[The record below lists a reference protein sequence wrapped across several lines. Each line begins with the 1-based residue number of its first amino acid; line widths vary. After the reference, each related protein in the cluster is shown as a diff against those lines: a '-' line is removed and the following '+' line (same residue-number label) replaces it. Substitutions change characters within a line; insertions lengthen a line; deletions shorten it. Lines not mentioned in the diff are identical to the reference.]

1 MAEYADVDTFLKW
14 AAELSEEIP
23 WKEEERPYKIDLAG
37 RLAAVRQDLIAGEL
51 GWLDS
56 LLEAL
61 ANGNL
66 LDWRFLDNLR
76 NTAANHKDDLQSAIT
91 QLWVTDPTSAAL
103 SSFVDRIR
111 GLNDG
116 LAPGN
121 VLALGVVLLMGVS
134 PEVFPP
140 YRAVPATNF
149 LKLLGAT
156 EIPSNRAPA
165 TERYEAFLAGL
176 DALRKA
182 APAAGLDLADRLDA
196 QGLVWLVTN
205 YSPPD
210 AWSPA
215 RKRKFLAWRNHEQ
228 PLGEDAEDLRS
239 GPYPLLEQAAASIL
253 TPGVAGEPSLFDPA
267 VVSWTEANAR
277 ELYRRVYEDYDAGA
291 GSFMQ
296 KLEKQLAGADR
307 GVVLLT
313 AELLALQC
321 LPLINLRPDTKIARV
336 STALSW
342 LDDAPAI
349 PEVLKAGLLATGAF
363 HGGTGFN
370 QQQWRHLCWLSE
382 LVASLR
388 GSEETA
394 ARAAASPQGFHD
406 VAEAIPGNL
415 PAIRYSM
422 EYLSWPGFF
431 EPIVSWEHRKR
442 IRNAFAHEIEG
453 ASGDDEYSTAKDLHL
468 IRKAQEARTGS
479 RVEWYEE
486 PYVSQWRPKTERAP
500 RAWLVRQSQSG
511 ISLAGQWTEEG
522 NVTVEAQHLDGVEPE
537 ATLAELQGAV
547 DAGYSHLD
555 YSERRLRARSYHLF
569 LAQMKPDDVVV
580 TVVGQRLKLGVVTGA
595 PEYVRNGA
603 SSATLVCDVAWQ
615 TNEIA
620 TEGLPAPFPRLFE
633 EQGTVIDMTEAL
645 PLMRSW
651 LENEDPD
658 DVDPSFTVPTT
669 LGVPALPE
677 ASDELAEKLFVG
689 RNDLQEIIDLLQSR
703 NQIVFYGPP
712 GTGKTFLAGKLARH
726 LVGEEHAN
734 HVTTVQFH
742 PSYAYEDFFEGYRPV
757 KGTDGQVAFSLVSG
771 PLRRIAGAAAAE
783 RDKPFF
789 LIIDEMNR
797 GNLAKVFGELYFL
810 LEYRDQSIDLQYNSE
825 EKFVLPPNLF
835 IIGTMNTADR
845 SIATVDA
852 AIRRRFAFVELHPQ
866 EGMTKGVLERFLAA
880 NGRDQKAAQLLNALN
895 NEIDAEKRDLMIG
908 PSYFM
913 KPDSVSP
920 AGLKQIWKYELLPLL
935 EEHYYGSMSRQ
946 DIHAKFGLEAI
957 ERRIDRISPVE
968 P

>member
-1 MAEYADVDTFLKW
+1 MAEYADVSTFMQW
-14 AAELSEEIP
+14 AADLSSEIA
-23 WKEEERPYKIDLAG
+23 WKEEERPYKIAFANKLAG
-37 RLAAVRQDLIAGEL
+37 IRQELADGEP
-51 GWLDS
+51 GWFDG
-56 LLEAL
+56 LLAISAEA
-61 ANGNL
+61 NL
-66 LDWRFLDNLR
+66 LNWRFLGNLR
-76 NTAANHKDDLQSAIT
+76 TTAAGHRDELQAAVA
-91 QLWVTDPTSAAL
+91 QLWKKDPSPAGLTPFVEEFRAL
-103 SSFVDRIR
+103 DAEF
-111 GLNDG
+111 
-116 LAPGN
+116 APGN
-121 VLALGVVLLMGVS
+121 VLAFGSVLLMAVD
-134 PEVFPP
+134 PAAFPP
-140 YRAVPATNF
+140 FRAESATRF
-149 LKLLGAT
+149 LKLLGAS
-156 EIPSNRAPA
+156 EVPSNRAQA

-176 DALRKA
+176 DALLET
-182 APAAGLDLADRLDA
+182 APGSGIGLADRLDA

-215 RKRKFLAWRNHEQ
+215 RKREFLAWRNQETV
-228 PLGEDAEDLRS
+228 PADEADLRQ
-239 GPYPLLEQAAASIL
+239 GPYPVLERAAAAIL
-253 TPGVAGEPSLFDPA
+253 TPGIAGLASPFDPA
-267 VVSWTEANAR
+267 VVSWSEANAR
-277 ELYRRVYEDYDAGA
+277 ELYRRVHENYDAGS
-291 GSFMQ
+291 GTFMG

-321 LPLINLRPDTKIARV
+321 LPLVNLKPDTKMARV
-336 STALSW
+336 STVLSW
-342 LDDAPAI
+342 LEEVPDI
-349 PEVLKAGLLATGAF
+349 PEVLKAGLLGTGAF

-370 QQQWRHLCWLSE
+370 QQQWRHLCWLAE

-388 GSEETA
+388 SSEDTA

-415 PAIRYSM
+415 PSIRYSL

-431 EPIVSWEHRKR
+431 EPIVSWGHRKK

-453 ASGDDEYSTAKDLHL
+453 ASGDDEYSTAKDLYL
-468 IRKAQEARTGS
+468 IRKAQEARTGT

-486 PYVSQWRPKTERAP
+486 PYVSQWRPAAERAP

-511 ISLAGQWTEEG
+511 ISLAGQWIEDG
-522 NVTVEAQHLDGVEPE
+522 VVTLEARHLDSVDPDAG
-537 ATLAELQGAV
+537 LAELQAAV

-569 LAQMKPDDVVV
+569 LAQMRPDDLIV
-580 TVVGQRLKLGVVTGA
+580 TVVGGRLRPGVITGDPA
-595 PEYVRNGA
+595 YERDGDTAVLTR
-603 SSATLVCDVAWQ
+603 DVVWQ
-615 TNEIA
+615 DTEVP
-620 TEGLPAPFPRLFE
+620 TEGLSAPFPRLLE

-645 PLMRSW
+645 PLIRPW
-651 LENEDPD
+651 VEDVEPGAPE
-658 DVDPSFTVPTT
+658 PSAVPAFFAG
-669 LGVPALPE
+669 GVPELRE
-677 ASDELAEKLFVG
+677 ASDELAAKLFVG
-689 RNDLQEIIDLLQSR
+689 RDELQEIIGLLQSR
-703 NQIVFYGPP
+703 NQVVFYGPP
-712 GTGKTFLAGKLARH
+712 GTGKTFLAGRLARY
-726 LVGEEHAN
+726 LAGEEHPN

-757 KGTDGQVAFSLVSG
+757 KGSDGQVGFALVDG

-810 LEYRDQSIDLQYNSE
+810 LEYRDQSIDLQYNSD

-866 EGMTKGVLERFLAA
+866 DGMTKGMLDRFLAA
-880 NGRDQKAAQLLNALN
+880 KGRDLKPARLLDALN
-895 NEIDAEKRDLMIG
+895 QVIDVEKRDLMIG

-913 KPDSVSP
+913 RAESETR
-920 AGLKQIWKYELLPLL
+920 AGLERIWKYELLPLL
-935 EEHYYGSMSRQ
+935 EEHYYGALSRE
-946 DIHAKFGLEAI
+946 DLHARFGLEAI
-957 ERRIDRISPVE
+957 ERRINGTPTADW
-968 P
+968 